1 MESPIWTITDA
12 PQSPF
17 TESLLEIKLAIDSMT
32 RSGKRLQVIGITST
46 RPKEGKS
53 TIAAALALLIAHTE
67 ARVVLLDCNL
77 RNRSLSAA
85 LAPAAAFG
93 ILDVMTGAASVSET
107 TWTDSISQLAFLPVG
122 SNSRP
127 IYASDVLTSE
137 KLDKLF
143 QTLREAYEYV
153 VVDLPA
159 VTPFADFRAAARL
172 LDSFILVVEW
182 GRTNIGVVER
192 ALEVCSDID
201 EIMLG
206 VTLNKAT

>member
-1 MESPIWTITDA
+1 
-12 PQSPF
+12 
-17 TESLLEIKLAIDSMT
+17 
-32 RSGKRLQVIGITST
+32 
-46 RPKEGKS
+46 
-53 TIAAALALLIAHTE
+53 
-67 ARVVLLDCNL
+67 
-77 RNRSLSAA
+77 
-85 LAPAAAFG
+85 
-93 ILDVMTGAASVSET
+93 MTGAASVSET

-159 VTPFADFRAAARL
+159 VTPFADVRAAAHL

-201 EIMLG
+201 EIMVG
-206 VTLNKAT
+206 VTL